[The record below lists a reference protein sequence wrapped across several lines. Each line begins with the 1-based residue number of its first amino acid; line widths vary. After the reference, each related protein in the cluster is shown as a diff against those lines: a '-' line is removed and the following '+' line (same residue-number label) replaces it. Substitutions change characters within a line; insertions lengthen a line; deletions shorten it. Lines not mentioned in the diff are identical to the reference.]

1 MPDEFDR
8 RSVQNTPYQPG
19 VDMPHINDLAQNN
32 APVQGTDIK
41 PQVSP
46 ETYVQ
51 GVAPLTYER
60 VQQNVNSPAQ
70 GMGVNTGG
78 SGIYQNDSSRSG
90 NVYGSAGESP
100 EALPYNRFLG
110 DEEFIPDFS
119 TMEKRR
125 KRKGLRIVL
134 WIVIILLLSLAA
146 VVVVYL
152 ASGKNLGGKKK
163 GDDRIPYN
171 TVSGVSYAEETSLK
185 DAPQVSANP
194 DGPQI
199 SMQEASVD
207 TAGNIANKAFNKVS
221 PSIVCITSYS
231 GSDYALSETGEG
243 SGIIISDDGYIATNS
258 HVVSNSTST
267 GVMVTLSD
275 GTQYLGTIIGVDQKT
290 DLAVLK
296 IDAEKLTVAEFSDSD
311 DLYVGQ
317 DVFAI
322 GNPGGSSF
330 SNSLT
335 KGTISALNRILS
347 NSGYVKYIQTDAA
360 INPGNSGGALINDDG
375 QVIGMNTSKLV
386 ATDYEGM
393 SFAIPSNKV
402 AEIINKL
409 IKYGYVNDRGTLKIS
424 GATCTLYESKLKN
437 VPQGMVITAIETDS
451 PLASTQASKKDIIT
465 AIDGKTIKTAN
476 EFIEELSHYKPGDTV
491 TLTLFRAATTTSGES
506 YTFDINVV
514 LIDDSSS

>member
-8 RSVQNTPYQPG
+8 PSGQDTANQTGSEMPQFTEYTQNNVSAQG
-19 VDMPHINDLAQNN
+19 VD
-32 APVQGTDIK
+32 VK
-41 PQVSP
+41 PQGSAGAYAQHDVS
-46 ETYVQ
+46 
-51 GVAPLTYER
+51 PLTYES
-60 VQQNVNSPAQ
+60 VQHNNNYSAQ
-70 GMGVNTGG
+70 VTGVSAGG
-78 SGIYQNDSSRSG
+78 NY
-90 NVYGSAGESP
+90 VYGNAYGSSGAGEGFGTS
-100 EALPYNRFLG
+100 PYNRFLG

-119 TMEKRR
+119 KMEKRR
-125 KRKGLRIVL
+125 KRRGLRVAL
-134 WIVIILLLSLAA
+134 WIIIVLLLSLTA
-146 VVVVYL
+146 VVVAYII
-152 ASGKNLGGKKK
+152 SGKNLGSEKK

-171 TVSGVSYAEETSLK
+171 TVSGVSYAEEASLT
-185 DAPQVSANP
+185 DAPQVSADP

-199 SMQEASVD
+199 SMQEASADVNVN
-207 TAGNIANKAFNKVS
+207 TANAAFNNVS

-231 GSDYALSETGEG
+231 GSDYTLSETGEG

-258 HVVSNSTST
+258 HVVSDSTST

-275 GTQYLGTIIGVDQKT
+275 GTQYLGTIVGVDKKT

-296 IDAEKLTVAEFSDSD
+296 IDAKELTVAEFSDSD
-311 DLYVGQ
+311 NLYVGQ
-317 DVFAI
+317 DVYAI

-360 INPGNSGGALINDDG
+360 INPGNSGGALINESG

-409 IKYGYVNDRGTLKIS
+409 IKFGYVNDRGTLKIS
-424 GATCTLYESKLKN
+424 GTTCTLYESKLKN

-476 EFIEELSHYKPGDTV
+476 EFIEELSNYKPGDTV
-491 TLTLFRAATTTSGES
+491 TLTLFRAAVTSDGQS
-506 YTFDINVV
+506 YTFDVNVV
-514 LIDDSSS
+514 LIDDSSL